1 MSTTIQMPSAF
12 DAAVRSV
19 CTEAVTQAVNQLA
32 AKYSFDGE
40 VALRELN
47 LGEIKLVRK
56 RGPSP
61 KQDTEKS
68 VTKPKKTKKEKDP
81 NAPKRAKTGYLLFQD
96 AKREEVRAQLQAKA
110 GDAKLQSK
118 EVVKAIGILWTALDK
133 EEKTEW
139 SQRAKEASEVKVEE
153 TPVEL
158 DTSSDTEEE

>member
-1 MSTTIQMPSAF
+1 MSTTIQMPTAF

-19 CTEAVTQAVNQLA
+19 CAEAVNQAVSQLA
-32 AKYSFDGE
+32 AKYSFDCE

-96 AKREEVRAQLQAKA
+96 DKRDEVRAELEADLEV
-110 GDAKLQSK
+110 GTKLKPQD
-118 EVVKAIGILWTALDK
+118 VVKAIAALWSALGK
-133 EEKTEW
+133 EGKAEW
-139 SQRAKEASEVKVEE
+139 TTRAKAPTEAKVEE
-153 TPVEL
+153 AASE
-158 DTSSDTEEE
+158 TEEDE